1 MTLAQRIVAT
11 FIALSF
17 AGAGLAAPREGAP
30 AVVHAGAEGGAA
42 CGDLLLD
49 LQRKPPHLA
58 FVGCRADVLYGL
70 KALVAD
76 YQVEGRY
83 AAAVEGYFMQV
94 ADLPALG
101 FYCCGWD
108 SIGKV
113 GRDGLLRE
121 GALSFEVSMGSG
133 ETLVNRRE
141 DWSRIPLFH
150 VSVTR
155 YLEEP

>member
-1 MTLAQRIVAT
+1 MTLAQLIVAT
-11 FIALSF
+11 FIALSLPS
-17 AGAGLAAPREGAP
+17 AGLAAPGENAP
-30 AVVHAGAEGGAA
+30 

-49 LQRKPPHLA
+49 LQHKPPHLA

-70 KALVAD
+70 KVLVAD

-83 AAAVEGYFMQV
+83 AAAVEGYFMKV
-94 ADLPALG
+94 ANLPALG

-108 SIGKV
+108 SIGKL
-113 GRDGLLRE
+113 GRDGELHE

-133 ETLVNRRE
+133 ETLVNRRQ
-141 DWSRIPLFH
+141 DWPRIPLFH

-155 YLEEP
+155 FLEEP